1 MQVVCQKK
9 MILFFA
15 CLKREGIFNRLLT
28 DRKSNSLGCQIKI
41 NRLKTLALFLH
52 LILAMRFSIR
62 FFYLI
67 FFFISSCGGVDAFRL
82 VEASTD
88 TSTSESEYVEGT
100 LTLVAIDVGQGDSTL
115 IVTPT
120 GQTILIDSGPLEGG
134 ENQVLPLLARLGIY
148 HIDALFVS
156 HYDGDHLG
164 GIPEIIAGQDQ
175 EPGTSD
181 DLLPNIVYDRGG
193 QKEGD
198 DELFENYKKAVG
210 EKRQMIEVGNSVF
223 FEGGLTIDCLII
235 NGRTLEEDL
244 AIEADDEN
252 AHSMGLLIS
261 YGNFRYFTAGDLPGG
276 GFSGDE
282 QTVDLESL
290 VAPWVGRVDV
300 LHVNH
305 HGSNTSSNNFF
316 LETLNPSVAL
326 ISSGEDNSYGHP
338 HADVLNRLN
347 QAEAQIYLTEEGSI
361 SIFVETDG
369 SYTVNGDRYES
380 SQ

>member
-15 CLKREGIFNRLLT
+15 CLKREGVFNGLLT
-28 DRKSNSLGCQIKI
+28 DRKSNSLNRQIKI
-41 NRLKTLALFLH
+41 NRLRALALFLH
-52 LILAMRFSIR
+52 LILAMRF
-62 FFYLI
+62 FLLI
-67 FFFISSCGGVDAFRL
+67 FALASCQAEVDIHRESPPDSSP
-82 VEASTD
+82 
-88 TSTSESEYVEGT
+88 SESENVEET

-115 IVTPT
+115 ILTPS
-120 GQTILIDSGPLEGG
+120 GETILIDGGPLEGG
-134 ENQVLPLLARLGIY
+134 ENQILPLLTRLGI
-148 HIDALFVS
+148 HQIDALFVS
-156 HYDGDHLG
+156 HYDGDHIG
-164 GIPEIIAGQDQ
+164 GIPEIITGND
-175 EPGTSD
+175 EELGTSD
-181 DLLPNIVYDRGG
+181 DLLPDIVYDRGG

-198 DELFENYKKAVG
+198 DELFKNYKEAVG
-210 EKRQMIEVGNSVF
+210 EKRQMIEVGNSVL

-235 NGRTLEEDL
+235 NGRTIEEAL
-244 AIEADDEN
+244 AIEEEDEN

-276 GFSGDE
+276 GFSGNE

-290 VAPWVGRVDV
+290 VAPLVGRVDV

-338 HADVLNRLN
+338 HADVLNRLD
-347 QAEAQIYLTEEGSI
+347 QVEAEIYLTEEGSI
-361 SIFVETDG
+361 SIFVESDG
-369 SYTVNGDRYES
+369 TYTVNGDSYENA
-380 SQ
+380 QQN